1 MISLD
6 SGPDAR
12 LRDQL
17 ARLVQSAAVAAECS
31 SAAIYI
37 SADTSLLEPL
47 SRYGPMTPGCA
58 IDDYRSIQALMAG
71 RNDDLLMVK
80 DVSVDASPAARLSF
94 VTEQSSPMRFVA
106 FAAIRN
112 EVGDAIGLLV
122 LRDPRPR
129 RGLSAA
135 KVYVLLALACQIADG
150 LALRDMKLSMSPKD
164 GERLRLLESVAIHAK
179 DAVLITEAEPFDLPG
194 PRIVYC
200 NAAFTEATGYTEA
213 EVLGKTPRLLQGVDT
228 DPKALA
234 KIRAALRQWKP
245 IEIEVLN
252 YHKNGTPFWVALS
265 IVPVA
270 DERGWYTHLI
280 SVQRDVTDRKNAVEV
295 ETRARIAEARNEAL
309 QTLTNDLQLA
319 LDAAEAANVAK
330 SAFLANMSHEIRTP
344 LNGVLGMTQVL
355 LMEELTPIQRERLSI
370 IRESGNSLLVILND
384 VLDFAKIEAGHLEI
398 QLTNFDIPS
407 VVAHVCGTFTEQ
419 ANRNG
424 VSFGFA
430 LADEARGIW
439 RGDTV
444 RLRQILYNLISNALK
459 FTSQGEVRVSVDVA
473 DDGRLRIRVSDTGI
487 GIPADEVE
495 ALFSKFYQVDNSS
508 TRRFGGT
515 GLGLS
520 ICRQLC
526 DLLGGAIAVETTEG
540 QGSTFTVSLPM
551 QYVGRIA
558 APDERPVA
566 AAEAAADGDQD
577 RLTGGHLR
585 VLVAEDNPVNQ
596 LVIQALLQ
604 ALSVTPVVVANGK
617 QAVEAFEAAVFDL
630 ILMDVQMPEMDGVT
644 ATRIIRAAEAA
655 GARAPTPIIAVS
667 ANAMTHQ
674 VEEYLAAGMD
684 GHIAKPLDIAQ
695 LAETLSVLQD
705 DDSRMVWR
713 RRQAL

>member
-1 MISLD
+1 MINPD

-17 ARLVQSAAVAAECS
+17 ARLVQSAALAAECS

-37 SADTSLLEPL
+37 RADPSFIEPL
-47 SRYGPMTPGCA
+47 SRYGPLAPGCS
-58 IDDYRSIQALMAG
+58 IDDYRSIQALLAG
-71 RNDDLLMVK
+71 RDDELLIVK
-80 DVSVDASPAARLSF
+80 DIQVDTSPAAQLHF
-94 VTEQSSPMRFVA
+94 VTEPSSSIRFVA

-150 LALRDMKLSMSPKD
+150 LALRDMKLSISPKD
-164 GERLRLLESVAIHAK
+164 GERLRLLESVVIHAK
-179 DAVLITEAEPFDLPG
+179 DSVLITEAEPFDLPG

-228 DPKALA
+228 DPKARA
-234 KIRAALRQWKP
+234 KIRAALGQWKP
-245 IEIEVLN
+245 VEIEVLN
-252 YHKNGTPFWVALS
+252 YHKDGTPFWVELS

-270 DERGWYTHLI
+270 DERGWYTHWV
-280 SVQRDVTDRKNAVEV
+280 SVQRDVTDRKTAIEV
-295 ETRARIAEARNEAL
+295 ETRARIAEASNEAL

-355 LMEELTPIQRERLSI
+355 WMDELTPTQRERLSI
-370 IRESGNSLLVILND
+370 VRDSGNSLLAILND
-384 VLDFAKIEAGHLEI
+384 VLDIAKIEAGRLEI
-398 QLTNFDIPS
+398 QLTDFDIPS
-407 VVAHVCGTFTEQ
+407 VVAGVCGTFTEQ

-424 VSFGFA
+424 VSFGFH
-430 LADEARGIW
+430 LADEAGGIW

-459 FTSQGEVRVSVDVA
+459 FTSKGEVRVSVDVA
-473 DDGRLRIRVSDTGI
+473 DGGQLRIRVTDTGI
-487 GIPADEVE
+487 GIPAGKVE
-495 ALFSKFYQVDNSS
+495 ALFSKFYQVDNSI

-526 DLLGGAIAVETTEG
+526 DLLGGTIAVDTMEG
-540 QGSTFTVSLPM
+540 QGSTFTVCLPM
-551 QYVGRIA
+551 QYVGRTT
-558 APDERPVA
+558 PDEPPMALEDATDFNQNGLAV
-566 AAEAAADGDQD
+566 
-577 RLTGGHLR
+577 GHLR

-596 LVIQALLQ
+596 LVMRAVLQ
-604 ALSVTPVVVANGK
+604 TFSVTPVVVDNGK
-617 QAVEAFEAAVFDL
+617 QAVEACESAAFDL

-655 GARAPTPIIAVS
+655 SARPATQIIAVS

-674 VEEYLAAGMD
+674 VKEYLDAGMD
-684 GHIAKPLDIAQ
+684 GHIAKPLDIAE
-695 LAETLSVLQD
+695 LAEVLSVFQND
-705 DDSRMVWR
+705 HSRMAWLR
-713 RRQAL
+713 RRAH